1 MGRNKR
7 WTMEFNEAWLSYL
20 DYLQIERNAST
31 RTIHAY
37 KEDIYHFFTF
47 LNKEAIE
54 DLKDVNYSI
63 IRNYLSSLYSQG
75 LSKSSV
81 SRHISSLRNFYKYQV
96 REDKVME
103 NPFLQLHLPKT
114 SSYIP
119 EFVYEEE
126 LIKLLQSIDN
136 TNALGKR
143 NRALIELLYATGIRV
158 SECTQLQLHH
168 IDFAI
173 ETVLVLGKGNKERY
187 IPFGSF
193 AKQSLQD
200 YLSEGRPL
208 LIRQNSQPENFVF
221 LNSNGNPLTARGVR
235 LILNKIVKDTSLTFH
250 LHPHKIRHS
259 FATHLLNNGA
269 DLRSV
274 QELLG
279 HSHLSSTQIY
289 THVTKDRLSQIYKNT
304 HPRANR

>member
-1 MGRNKR
+1 MK
-7 WTMEFNEAWLSYL
+7 FDEAWLGYL
-20 DYLQIERNAST
+20 DYLQIEKNASS
-31 RTIHAY
+31 RTIAAY
-37 KEDIYHFFTF
+37 KEDIYHFFAF
-47 LNKEAIE
+47 LTRESIT

-63 IRNYLSSLYSQG
+63 IRNYLSSLYRQG

-81 SRHISSLRNFYKYQV
+81 SRHISSLRNFYKFQV
-96 REDKVME
+96 REEKVLE
-103 NPFLQLHLPKT
+103 NPFQQLHLPKT

-126 LIKLLQSIDN
+126 FEYLLQSIDIS
-136 TNALGKR
+136 TPLGKR
-143 NRALIELLYATGIRV
+143 NRALLELLYATGIRV
-158 SECTQLQLHH
+158 SECTRLQLHH
-168 IDFAI
+168 IDFNTD
-173 ETVLVLGKGNKERY
+173 TVLVLGKGNKERY
-187 IPFGSF
+187 IPFGSY
-193 AKQSLQD
+193 AKHSLQN
-200 YLSEGRPL
+200 YLAEGRSAL
-208 LIRQNSQPENFVF
+208 LKENSQPESFVF
-221 LNSNGNPLTARGVR
+221 LNAKGDPLTPRGVR
-235 LILNKIVKDTSLTFH
+235 MILNKLVEDTSLTFH

-289 THVTKDRLSQIYKNT
+289 THVTTDRLSQIYKSA